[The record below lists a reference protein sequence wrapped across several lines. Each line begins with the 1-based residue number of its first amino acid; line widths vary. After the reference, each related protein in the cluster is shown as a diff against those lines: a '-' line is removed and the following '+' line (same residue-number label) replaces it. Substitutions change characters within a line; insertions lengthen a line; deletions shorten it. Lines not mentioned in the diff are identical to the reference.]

1 MTWHEER
8 SRVENGSRTL
18 AQFPLSPF
26 IYGRRILRF
35 EDGWLQQTYNSMEDS
50 ARLEDLG
57 CDLPL
62 AAIYR
67 GISFPNP
74 Q

>member
-1 MTWHEER
+1 MAVERLRSFPHPHLFTVEEYF
-8 SRVENGSRTL
+8 
-18 AQFPLSPF
+18 A
-26 IYGRRILRF
+26 F
-35 EDGWLQQTYNSMEDS
+35 EDGWLQQTFDSMEDS

-67 GISFPNP
+67 CISFPNP